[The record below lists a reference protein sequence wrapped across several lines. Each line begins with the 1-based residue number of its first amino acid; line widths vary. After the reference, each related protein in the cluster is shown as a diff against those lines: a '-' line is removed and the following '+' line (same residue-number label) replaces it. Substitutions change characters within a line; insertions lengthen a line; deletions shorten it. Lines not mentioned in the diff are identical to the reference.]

1 MLRIVADKNQPLVDE
16 YFSSFGS
23 IIKLSP
29 EEINNQVL
37 IDFRADVLICR
48 STIKINEDL
57 LRNTNIK
64 YVGTCTIGY
73 DHVDLNYLKNR
84 GIGFASA
91 PGCNANSVGEYI
103 LAALIKISL
112 KYGYDI
118 SSKTLGI
125 VGVGNVGKK
134 VAQKAKALGINILF
148 NDPPRQRN
156 EGGNDFCSLT
166 ELLQRSDFVTLH
178 VPLIMSGVDKT
189 FGMVGDEFF
198 ENIKNGAV
206 FINASRGAVVKEE
219 PVLRALK
226 EGVIS
231 EYVIDVYENE
241 PNVSR
246 ELVNNAYI
254 ATEHISGHSIDG
266 KINGT
271 KMIFNSLKEYFSMN
285 IDIDMEDPNNKY
297 VGNIVIPEGLAGI
310 RAIEYA
316 VDQCYDIMKD
326 SEELKAAPDNFKELR
341 KNYKIRY
348 EFSHYCVEG
357 RDNKI
362 LDILYNLGFGRSDC
376 E

>member
-1 MLRIVADKNQPLVDE
+1 MLKIVADKNQPLVDE
-16 YFSSFGS
+16 YFGSFGS

-29 EEINNQVL
+29 EDINNQAL
-37 IDFRADVLICR
+37 IDSGADVLVCR
-48 STIKINEDL
+48 STVKVNEDL
-57 LRNTNIK
+57 LKNTEVK

-73 DHVDLNYLKNR
+73 DHVDLDYLQNKN
-84 GIGFASA
+84 IGFSSA

-134 VAQKAKALGINILF
+134 VAQKAKALGINLLF
-148 NDPPRQRN
+148 NDPPRQRK
-156 EGGNDFCSLT
+156 EGNNGFCSLT

-178 VPLIMSGVDKT
+178 VPLIKSGVDKT
-189 FGMVGDEFF
+189 LAMVGDDFF

-219 PVLRALK
+219 PVLKALK
-226 EGVIS
+226 KGVIS

-241 PNVSR
+241 PNVSA
-246 ELVNNAYI
+246 ELVKNAYI

-266 KINGT
+266 KVNGT
-271 KMIFNSLKEYFSMN
+271 KMIFNSFIKYFSMDV
-285 IDIDMEDPNNKY
+285 DIDLEDINNEY
-297 VGNIVIPEGLAGI
+297 VGKIIIPDDLCGI

-316 VDQCYDIMKD
+316 IDQCYDIIKD
-326 SEELKAAPDNFKELR
+326 SEELKVAPDNFKELR

-348 EFSHYCVEG
+348 EFSHYQVDG
-357 RDNKI
+357 GDDRI
-362 LDILYNLGFGRSDC
+362 LNILYDLGFGRFDC